1 MFITTIELMA
11 KGGKEEIKKRL
22 DTSEMISDY
31 EIDAETKENSRK
43 NVILSFSNPV
53 DTRYVAPAIQTL
65 LN

>member
-11 KGGKEEIKKRL
+11 EGRKEEIEKRL

-31 EIDAETKENSRK
+31 EIDAESKESSRK

-53 DTRYVAPAIQTL
+53 DTRYVAPAIQAL